1 MKCFSA
7 ILTTASLLSSAL
19 AAPTI
24 TRRDDAQLQQVQVV
38 YQECNTATSVE
49 VFSSGTVVAEA
60 CSNTLDTDSFAAL
73 PITFAVD
80 RTGAGTVTVGS
91 TTYKIHEKKEISGGI
106 VCGRLFDGGESVVS
120 CDIAVPAGMAFQSL
134 SRRHECIP
142 DGETTMA
149 RALRIRNPEQDLQ
162 ARYIA
167 PIPFLTSG
175 ETDTNADKRE
185 IGKRQGCYPQKWTE
199 LVGDGNPHQNY
210 YHSQI
215 TENNECGLA
224 TCSTGTETSKSVSV
238 GWSVET
244 GGSISEWITG
254 GFSVSVSWSA
264 AVSQGCETEPGNTVC
279 QWYRTAHTAYTVRAG
294 TTNTCSFIRSLSDP
308 MVLRS
313 PNTNNAGGGYYCVV
327 GAQFCRSLGSAYWD
341 FNGRAGGP

>member
-1 MKCFSA
+1 M
-7 ILTTASLLSSAL
+7 TTASLLSSAL
-19 AAPTI
+19 AAPALS
-24 TRRDDAQLQQVQVV
+24 RRDEPQLQQVQVV
-38 YQECNTATSVE
+38 YQECDTATSVE
-49 VFSSGTVVAEA
+49 VLSGGTVVAEA
-60 CSNTLDTDSFAAL
+60 CSNTLDTGSFAAL
-73 PITFAVD
+73 PIKFDVD

-120 CDIAVPAGMAFQSL
+120 CDISVPASMPFQSL

-142 DGETTMA
+142 DGATTMA
-149 RALRIRNPEQDLQ
+149 RALQIRNPEQDLQ

-167 PIPFLTSG
+167 PIPFLIS
-175 ETDTNADKRE
+175 DDANTNADKRE
-185 IGKRQGCYPQKWTE
+185 LGKRQGCYPQKWTE

-238 GWSVET
+238 GWSIET

>member
-1 MKCFSA
+1 MHHHQDEVP
-7 ILTTASLLSSAL
+7 LRNPDHRVPPLL
-19 AAPTI
+19 
-24 TRRDDAQLQQVQVV
+24 RRDEPQLQQVQIV
-38 YQECNTATSVE
+38 YQECATATSVE
-49 VFSSGTVVAEA
+49 VFSAGTVVAEA
-60 CSNTLDTDSFAAL
+60 CSNTLDTGSFAAL

-80 RTGAGTVTVGS
+80 RTSAGTVTVGS

-120 CDIAVPAGMAFQSL
+120 CDIAVPAGMSL

-149 RALRIRNPEQDLQ
+149 RALRVRKPEQDLQ

-175 ETDTNADKRE
+175 ETGTNTDKRE

-264 AVSQGCETEPGNTVC
+264 AVSQGCETEPGNTIC

-313 PNTNNAGGGYYCVV
+313 PNTNNAGGGYDCVV

>member
-1 MKCFSA
+1 MKCFS
-7 ILTTASLLSSAL
+7 
-19 AAPTI
+19 
-24 TRRDDAQLQQVQVV
+24 
-38 YQECNTATSVE
+38 
-49 VFSSGTVVAEA
+49 
-60 CSNTLDTDSFAAL
+60 
-73 PITFAVD
+73 
-80 RTGAGTVTVGS
+80 
-91 TTYKIHEKKEISGGI
+91 
-106 VCGRLFDGGESVVS
+106 
-120 CDIAVPAGMAFQSL
+120 
-134 SRRHECIP
+134 
-142 DGETTMA
+142 
-149 RALRIRNPEQDLQ
+149 
-162 ARYIA
+162 
-167 PIPFLTSG
+167 
-175 ETDTNADKRE
+175 DKRE

>member
-1 MKCFSA
+1 MNYLSA

-19 AAPTI
+19 AAPAL
-24 TRRDDAQLQQVQVV
+24 TRHDEPQLQQVQVV
-38 YQECNTATSVE
+38 YQKCDTATSIE
-49 VFSSGTVVAEA
+49 VFSGGTVVAEA
-60 CSNTLDTDSFAAL
+60 CSNTLDTGSFAAL

-120 CDIAVPAGMAFQSL
+120 CDIAVPASMAFQSL
-134 SRRHECIP
+134 SKRHECIP
-142 DGETTMA
+142 GGETTMA
-149 RALRIRNPEQDLQ
+149 RALRIRNPEQELQ
-162 ARYIA
+162 TRYIA
-167 PIPFLTSG
+167 PIPFLTSV
-175 ETDTNADKRE
+175 ETDTNTDNRE

-294 TTNTCSFIRSLSDP
+294 TTNTCSFIRSLSSP